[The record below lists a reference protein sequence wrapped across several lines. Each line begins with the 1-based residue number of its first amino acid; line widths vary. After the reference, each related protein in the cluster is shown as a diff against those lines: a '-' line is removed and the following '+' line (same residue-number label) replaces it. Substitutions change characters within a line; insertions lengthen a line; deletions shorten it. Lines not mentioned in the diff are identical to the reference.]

1 MIAPQDMDAMKTHA
15 KTFGLGLLLLVFVAS
30 CATGE
35 QKTAD
40 RLAAAG
46 DWDAAVAA
54 YREAAKKDPFDDDLH
69 KQLEQAKV
77 RAAEQHYAAGR
88 RLQKEDRL
96 LEALEEF
103 KLALGLDPSQSEHH
117 AALGDALRL
126 KEARD
131 QVHVAEKL
139 QGLGRLDDALEAYER
154 AVELDPSLAQAL
166 EGITAITEQ
175 QRSEKTFGGATQ
187 PITLRFQ
194 NAKLK
199 EVFEILARAGGI
211 NVMFDKD
218 LKDDPI
224 TIFIKDTPFN
234 DALNLILST
243 NSLFARRIGPD
254 TLLIMPNTKQKQDQ
268 YQDLM
273 IRTFYLSTARAKDM
287 VNLLRTMLESKRV
300 YVNESLNAVVI
311 RDQPEKLRLAERII
325 LANDRRDSEVE
336 FDLEVLEV
344 NRTKSLKYGFN
355 FGKTGGVGVV
365 PPGFTGSLGA
375 GVSQYTFRQLTSLSP
390 SSYLFTFPSSVLL
403 DFFKQESDA
412 KTLASPK
419 IRVLNNKQ
427 ASINIGEK
435 QPILLSTTNVLPGQ
449 AATGAVPTTSTVTS
463 IEFKDTGVKLTVEPI
478 IHLLDEL
485 TLKLKI
491 EVTRIGDQVTLQAT
505 PEIKQFRFGTRT
517 AETTLNIKNDES
529 VVLAGLI
536 QDEDRKS
543 RVTVP
548 GLGDIPIIGELF
560 SSTTTETITTEVVL
574 TITPHIVRNVT
585 TPGVEGQAFWSGTET
600 NYSTSPMFS
609 EVSYSPTSSPPSP
622 LIAERTKEKGAPPS
636 EHKTVQA
643 MPGQGGPGSTQPT
656 TVVPLQASGP
666 ATTAPLPPPAP
677 ITPQA
682 VPNQPSGATSPPL
695 SAPSPVTSPSSL
707 ERTQERGEAPA
718 PPLPVAGGAAVLAL
732 RPPELSTFAGQ
743 EFRTDLT
750 VDNMESLSESVVT
763 VAYDPQ
769 VIEFRRAMEGDLLK
783 RDGGQGT
790 ITLSADPTA
799 GRVQLR
805 LRRHG
810 PPVAGTGVLAALVFQ
825 AKTPGASSLDILQPT
840 VTGAS
845 NKSIPVNVTRG
856 QIRVR

>member
-1 MIAPQDMDAMKTHA
+1 MNTGPIAPSRHA
-15 KTFGLGLLLLVFVAS
+15 SSLLVCLSLVLLLAS
-30 CATGE
+30 CATSE
-35 QKTAD
+35 RKTAD

-54 YREAAKKDPFDDDLH
+54 YREAAKKAPFDDDLH
-69 KQLEQAKV
+69 KRLEQAKA

-88 RLQKEDRL
+88 RLQKDDRL

-117 AALGDALRL
+117 AALSDALRL

-131 QVHVAEKL
+131 QIHVAEKL
-139 QGLGRLDDALEAYER
+139 QSLGRLDDAIEAYER
-154 AVELDPSLAQAL
+154 AVELDPSLTQAL

-243 NSLFARRIGPD
+243 NSLFARRVGPD

-300 YVNESLNAVVI
+300 YVNEPLNAIVI

-355 FGKTGGVGVV
+355 FAKSAGVGVV
-365 PPGFTGSLGA
+365 PPGFTGGLSSNA
-375 GVSQYTFRQLTSLSP
+375 GQFTYQQLTSLGP
-390 SSYLFTFPSSVLL
+390 SSFLLTLPSSVLL

-463 IEFKDTGVKLTVEPI
+463 IEFKDTGVKLSVEPI
-478 IHLLDEL
+478 IHLLDEM

-543 RVTVP
+543 VVTVP
-548 GLGDIPIIGELF
+548 ILGDIPVLGQLF
-560 SSTTTETITTEVVL
+560 RSTTTDTITTEVVL

-585 TPGVEGQAFWSGTET
+585 TPGLEGQAFWSGTEA
-600 NYSTSPMFS
+600 NYSTAPMFS
-609 EVSYSPTSSPPSP
+609 EVSYPPTKDGEPGGQMPSSAVPSEGKNIHATPAQSTPASGQLAPPATPQPSVATPTPSP
-622 LIAERTKEKGAPPS
+622 LTKSAAANGLA
-636 EHKTVQA
+636 
-643 MPGQGGPGSTQPT
+643 
-656 TVVPLQASGP
+656 
-666 ATTAPLPPPAP
+666 APLAPAVSP
-677 ITPQA
+677 GHDSPAQA
-682 VPNQPSGATSPPL
+682 LSPPL
-695 SAPSPVTSPSSL
+695 V
-707 ERTQERGEAPA
+707 
-718 PPLPVAGGAAVLAL
+718 VAGGAAVLAL
-732 RPPELSTFAGQ
+732 RPPGLSTFAGQ

-750 VDNMESLSESVVT
+750 VDNIDGLSESVVT

-769 VIEFRRAMEGDLLK
+769 VVEFQRAMEGDLLK

-799 GRVQLR
+799 GHIQLR
-805 LRRHG
+805 LRRQG
-810 PPVAGTGVLAALVFQ
+810 PPVSGSGVLATLVFQ
-825 AKTPGASSLDILQPT
+825 AKAPGASSLDILQPT

-845 NKSIPVNVTRG
+845 SNSMPVNVTRG
-856 QIRVR
+856 QVRVR